1 MSQSAS
7 RENLT
12 AALAGAGAAAAA
24 GFFVAAPAFL
34 VADVAVLDGFLSV
47 ILDVLSMKTKTDLE
61 QRERG
66 V

>member
-1 MSQSAS
+1 M
-7 RENLT
+7 
-12 AALAGAGAAAAA
+12 AGAAAAAAAA

-61 QRERG
+61 HGR